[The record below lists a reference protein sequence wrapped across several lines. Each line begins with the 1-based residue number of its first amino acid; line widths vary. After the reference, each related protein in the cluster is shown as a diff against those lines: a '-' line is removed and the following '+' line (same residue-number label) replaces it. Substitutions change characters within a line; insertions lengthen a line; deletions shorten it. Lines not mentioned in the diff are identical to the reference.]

1 MRQLLHC
8 CGMLSILL
16 ALGCSLFVEYFM
28 DQVPCSLC
36 LLQRAAML
44 GIAIGLYFI
53 FRYGLKLYYY
63 GGCLLWS
70 LFGLSCALR
79 QLAINACKDPSTY
92 PFFFMSYRMY
102 TWSFLGFFASI
113 FGISLL
119 IMFYKPFKT
128 KAPVSLVVASF
139 SALSIFLILCAISAF
154 LK

>member
-1 MRQLLHC
+1 MRQILHC
-8 CGMLSILL
+8 WGLLNILVALS
-16 ALGCSLFVEYFM
+16 CSLFVEAFM
-28 DQVPCSLC
+28 HQVPCSLC
-36 LLQRAAML
+36 LLQRASML

-70 LFGLSCALR
+70 LFGLACSLR

-113 FGISLL
+113 LGLTLL
-119 IMFYKPFKT
+119 IIFYKPVKK
-128 KAPVSLVVASF
+128 KASMALVMTSF
-139 SALSIFLILCAISAF
+139 SVLSIFLILCSISAF